1 MEAEEP
7 PLRYLGSLGRSGA
20 LARSTPA
27 SLSRN
32 TSNTRPALR
41 REGSESLSSLAISG
55 VELRDLHSRNSG
67 ETSGNKRS
75 EQQHTPDLALNTN
88 SSSKETAHQRVSFDD
103 PPSPVAQDKR
113 SPVNV
118 RSPKAPPRQIRKS
131 DPPIPSSPILRAF
144 GYIDRQKNS
153 PKRQVR
159 AGSQSQPSSRATSPL
174 RILQQWSS
182 GFYRQ
187 RGPVEE
193 PFVLVNPYAARSR
206 SKSRRKTPKLCRT
219 CLTKQQQRER
229 ETQAGGESMHST
241 SAIIDVKSITSSDL
255 PYGCIHIVTL
265 STISKAADSVR
276 FFVTDTLPRHFYLNF
291 LLCLPALY
299 FSRVARI
306 FEDAEVSK
314 PDIQRMVETGGG
326 GGTGFFSLPSSAEGA
341 HMGLGTRAENSRGPS
356 MSPGAASGVRL
367 SSQVGVAP
375 ASAPIHH
382 HYHQQQPLPCPED
395 WAPPLVSPALMR
407 FKASWEAFID
417 SLLREWKTLNLISAL
432 LLS

>member
-1 MEAEEP
+1 M
-7 PLRYLGSLGRSGA
+7 GSLGRSGA
-20 LARSTPA
+20 LARS
-27 SLSRN
+27 LSR
-32 TSNTRPALR
+32 NTRPALR

-55 VELRDLHSRNSG
+55 VELRDLHNRDSG
-67 ETSGNKRS
+67 ETSGHKS
-75 EQQHTPDLALNTN
+75 PEQQHTPDLASNTN
-88 SSSKETAHQRVSFDD
+88 SSKETAQQRVSFDN

-113 SPVNV
+113 GTVNV
-118 RSPKAPPRQIRKS
+118 RSPKAPSRQIRKS
-131 DPPIPSSPILRAF
+131 DPPIPSSPISRAL
-144 GYIDRQKNS
+144 GYIERQKNS
-153 PKRQVR
+153 PKPHVQS
-159 AGSQSQPSSRATSPL
+159 GSQSQPSSRATSPL

-206 SKSRRKTPKLCRT
+206 SKSKRKTPKLCRT
-219 CLTKQQQRER
+219 CLTKQQQQEQQ
-229 ETQAGGESMHST
+229 ETQAGGGNST
-241 SAIIDVKSITSSDL
+241 SAIIDAKSITSSNL
-255 PYGCIHIVTL
+255 PYGCTHVVPF
-265 STISKAADSVR
+265 STIFKVVDLLR
-276 FFVTDTLPRHFYLNF
+276 FFVTDTLPRQFYLNF

-326 GGTGFFSLPSSAEGA
+326 DDTGFFFLPSSAEGA
-341 HMGLGTRAENSRGPS
+341 HMGFGTRAGNSRGPS

-367 SSQVGVAP
+367 SSQIGVAP
-375 ASAPIHH
+375 ASAPIQHYNHH
-382 HYHQQQPLPCPED
+382 HQPLPCPED

-407 FKASWEAFID
+407 FKVSWETFID
-417 SLLREWKTLNLISAL
+417 SLMREWKTLNLVSAL